1 MKAGKHSRKSTT
13 GAPVASI
20 GGGFGSM
27 HGIISEALK
36 LQNNESDAKQSIRVS
51 RHGNPLED
59 AAALQRAL
67 RVKFA
72 LDVGLCAFKGK
83 QL

>member
-1 MKAGKHSRKSTT
+1 
-13 GAPVASI
+13 
-20 GGGFGSM
+20 M

-36 LQNNESDAKQSIRVS
+36 LQNNQSYAKQSIRGL
-51 RHGNPLED
+51 RPGNTLEN

-72 LDVGLCAFKGK
+72 LDVGLCSFKGSNFRSI
-83 QL
+83 Q